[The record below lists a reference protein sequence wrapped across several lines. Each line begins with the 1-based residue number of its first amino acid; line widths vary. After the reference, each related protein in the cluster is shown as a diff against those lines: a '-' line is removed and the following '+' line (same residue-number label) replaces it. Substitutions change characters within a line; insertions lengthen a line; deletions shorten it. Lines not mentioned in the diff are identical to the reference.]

1 MIQKPKGTMDLYGDS
16 GRNFIYLQNLV
27 NDLCE
32 KYNYEYIKVPMF
44 EASELFHRGV
54 GETTDIVTK
63 ETYDFVDR
71 GNRNMTLRP
80 EGTAG
85 VIRSFIENKMYASPN
100 QPVKLYYIGSN
111 FRYER
116 PQSGR
121 LREHTQFGV
130 EVLGTDDEMVDAE
143 IISIA
148 VNLFKIIGL
157 KEVVVK
163 INSLGDTE
171 SRENYKEAL
180 INHFKPRIDELCDDC
195 ILRLEKNPL
204 RVLDCKID
212 ASHELMKTAPKT
224 IDYLNSMSKERFSKV
239 QDYLD
244 ALEIEYVVDTNLVR
258 GLDYYSHTV
267 FEIQASI
274 EGFGSQN
281 TICGGGRYNNLVESL
296 GGPSTPGMGFGMGLE
311 RLLLALEKEQI
322 NLTSEERLD
331 LYIANISSEREEVFA
346 IVESLRLSGF
356 RVETDYLNKNLKGQ
370 FKSIERLNP
379 KYFIIIGDDELKSG
393 QVRIKDND
401 TKEEENIG
409 IYDIIDYLSV
419 R

>member
-16 GRNFIYLQNLV
+16 GRNFIYLQNLI

>member
-1 MIQKPKGTMDLYGDS
+1 
-16 GRNFIYLQNLV
+16 
-27 NDLCE
+27 
-32 KYNYEYIKVPMF
+32 
-44 EASELFHRGV
+44 
-54 GETTDIVTK
+54 
-63 ETYDFVDR
+63 
-71 GNRNMTLRP
+71 
-80 EGTAG
+80 
-85 VIRSFIENKMYASPN
+85 
-100 QPVKLYYIGSN
+100 
-111 FRYER
+111 
-116 PQSGR
+116 
-121 LREHTQFGV
+121 
-130 EVLGTDDEMVDAE
+130 
-143 IISIA
+143 
-148 VNLFKIIGL
+148 
-157 KEVVVK
+157 
-163 INSLGDTE
+163 
-171 SRENYKEAL
+171 
-180 INHFKPRIDELCDDC
+180 
-195 ILRLEKNPL
+195 
-204 RVLDCKID
+204 
-212 ASHELMKTAPKT
+212 MKTAPKT

>member
-16 GRNFIYLQNLV
+16 GRNFIYLQNLI

-296 GGPSTPGMGFGMGLE
+296 DGPSTPGMGFGMGLE

>member
-16 GRNFIYLQNLV
+16 GRNFIYLQNLI

-116 PQSGR
+116 PQYGR